1 MFAESYMLYG
11 SNRSPNNIGL
21 TIVGY
26 LYQKGMEQNNLGFG
40 SGRNY
45 LTTTVFCLLL
55 TSMVGY
61 GLVVYNFKGKNII
74 FGLVLIVMIISVEI
88 IMLPLYKL
96 TMNLGLMDTLVGA
109 FLPFIVASIPIF
121 FVRQYASGL
130 PKDLLDAARVD
141 GCTEIGIFS
150 RDDAI
155 NDTSIFLNGYSTS
168 IG

>member
-74 FGLVLIVMIISVEI
+74 FGLVLIIMMIPVEI
-88 IMLPLYKL
+88 IMHPLYKL
-96 TMNLGLMDTLVGA
+96 TMNLGLVDTLVGA
-109 FLPFIVASIPIF
+109 FLPFIVAPIPIF

-141 GCTEIGIFS
+141 GCTEIGIFF
-150 RDDAI
+150 A
-155 NDTSIFLNGYSTS
+155 
-168 IG
+168 